1 MLVVLMLLSGCTSP
15 DVDQPVLIG
24 EELEG
29 VENPCSQPTEPL
41 AQSNTIL
48 NVGGV
53 DRMFRLSI
61 PSSDAGTELPILLAF
76 HGEDMAEEEFP
87 QQASFDALG
96 EEHGFIMAYAV
107 SEQGRTAAE
116 GDWFLN
122 TAKQHQQTTSTSPLP
137 SWMRCP
143 TPIVWTKPD
152 CMQPGTLL
160 DRCSRMRSHAS

>member
-1 MLVVLMLLSGCTSP
+1 MITPVILLITNDVPKDMGRSPRTLIASMLVVLMLLSGCTSP

-61 PSSDAGTELPILLAF
+61 PSSDAGTEPPILLAF
-76 HGEDMAEEEFP
+76 HGEDMAEEEFHNRHP
-87 QQASFDALG
+87 SMRLARSMVSSWPTLYPSKG
-96 EEHGFIMAYAV
+96 EQRPRAIG
-107 SEQGRTAAE
+107 S
-116 GDWFLN
+116 
-122 TAKQHQQTTSTSPLP
+122 
-137 SWMRCP
+137 
-143 TPIVWTKPD
+143 
-152 CMQPGTLL
+152 
-160 DRCSRMRSHAS
+160 